1 MPIIRYDE
9 PLRVLVS
16 VKGHPFDRNA
26 FASVFE
32 DMEGVQASFVDQPAA
47 GRMMNPAAMEG
58 FDALVLYD
66 MPGIDFR
73 VAGDKPGTVEPEAS
87 VKTGLEALLTQGKGV
102 VALHHAIAGWPDWP
116 EYADWLGGRFLY
128 TPGLVRGRICPD
140 SGYRHDVA
148 YEAEAADPAHP
159 VLDGIPQ
166 TFPLKDELYLYQV
179 FEAEV
184 QPLLRARQAFV
195 QDGFYSAHRAVAKGE
210 MFSNAGWKH
219 PVGSNLI
226 GWTKRALNSP
236 LVYLQPGDGPQTY
249 ADSNFRRI
257 VRNAIAWVASDAAHL
272 WAKGA
277 SSQAARQA

>member
-1 MPIIRYDE
+1 MPAIRYGE
-9 PLRVLVS
+9 PLRILVS

-47 GRMMNPAAMEG
+47 GRLMNPQGMAG

-73 VAGDKPGTVEPEAS
+73 AAGDRPGTVAPEGS
-87 VKTGLEALLTQGKGV
+87 VKAGLEALLTQGKGV

-116 EYADWLGGRFLY
+116 DYADWLGGRFLY
-128 TPGLVRGRICPD
+128 KPAEVRGRPCLD

-148 YEAEAADPAHP
+148 YQAEAVTPAHP
-159 VLDGIPQ
+159 ILGGVPAA
-166 TFPLKDELYLYQV
+166 FPMKDELYLYEV

-184 QPLLRARQAFV
+184 QPLLRARHPFV
-195 QDGFYSAHRAVAKGE
+195 RDGFYSAHSAVARGR
-210 MFSNAGWKH
+210 MFSNEGWEH
-219 PVGSNLI
+219 PAGSNLI

-236 LVYLQPGDGPQTY
+236 LVYLQPGDGPETY
-249 ADSNFRRI
+249 ANPNFRRI
-257 VRNAIAWVASDAAHL
+257 VGNAIKWVASEATLA
-272 WAKGA
+272 WARGA
-277 SSQAARQA
+277 